1 MQGIVAA
8 AVPEVTEHD
17 HEVLPGLQDAS
28 AHSEKV
34 CQPDDEVTVARYV
47 REIPRI
53 IAVASYQAVAD
64 PLTAHLVVGL
74 LVENPPVRRAG
85 NNEVNGV
92 GRQITDES
100 TRVAKLD
107 QLSSLGS
114 VAFATSVLSR
124 CSASSAN
131 RWLSSMPMPSR
142 YSSAQALSVEP
153 TPTKGSR
160 TVIPRLVN
168 RRTRRATSVKENGAG
183 CSRSICVSAWSAPS
197 PFCVHTLTLSLIHS
211 RALRSLSWLR
221 GETSGRWCCA
231 RSPPAAVNDGTGSPT
246 MSGSRRALVVTK
258 HPIRLSAGGRDQSWL
273 QTIEAAPSGRR
284 RRARAQLSGYQAS
297 KRSVMRESFT
307 MPRGER
313 DGWC

>member
-17 HEVLPGLQDAS
+17 HAVLPVLQDAS

-74 LVENPPVRRAG
+74 LVENHPVRRAG

-107 QLSSLGS
+107 QLSSLGQRGLRDLRPEPLLGQLGES
-114 VAFATSVLSR
+114 LVEFHADAVAVLER
-124 CSASSAN
+124 AG
-131 RWLSSMPMPSR
+131 L
-142 YSSAQALSVEP
+142 E
-153 TPTKGSR
+153 
-160 TVIPRLVN
+160 
-168 RRTRRATSVKENGAG
+168 RRAHADEGVENRHPSFGEQADQAGDIGEGKRRRMFTLDLRVGVVGAKPLLRPHADAVAHPLPG
-183 CSRSICVSAWSAPS
+183 AEVVELVARRYVRSLV
-197 PFCVHTLTLSLIHS
+197 
-211 RALRSLSWLR
+211 LRSVTARGRQRRNGVADHVWL
-221 GETSGRWCCA
+221 
-231 RSPPAAVNDGTGSPT
+231 AAC
-246 MSGSRRALVVTK
+246 
-258 HPIRLSAGGRDQSWL
+258 AGGHEASDQ
-273 QTIEAAPSGRR
+273 TVR
-284 RRARAQLSGYQAS
+284 RRARPVMAANY
-297 KRSVMRESFT
+297 RSSAFRQKEARTGAVIWIPGLQT
-307 MPRGER
+307 LR
-313 DGWC
+313 DA